1 MKVMNEKYEGLTIF
15 TLLHSRDVYHVFSL
29 HWLYVHKND
38 SQDQGR
44 EDTSLP
50 GLVDPWTKLAPI

>member
-15 TLLHSRDVYHVFSL
+15 TLLHSRVVGHIALVICTE
-29 HWLYVHKND
+29 NE